1 MGSVSRR
8 RRSSRA
14 FRRQIGGTLRLGT
27 VLVIL
32 VGVNIYVFFYSPG
45 SLKQVSDAAQAASTR
60 APGDRGLVPAP
71 PPSAQAVESYPATA
85 AGSAS
90 AAGAASPAAATAAAA
105 APVNPAALPARANRP
120 RRHDGTLRDHEGLGA
135 VLKREALAS
144 IDADGVLRALQP
156 LMNFKKDLHAGQT
169 YTLRLDANGRL
180 EAFELRAAPGVVYTV
195 VRGADGKLAGARN
208 APAVAAPKRRP
219 AAPPR

>member
-1 MGSVSRR
+1 MGSVARR

-14 FRRQIGGTLRLGT
+14 FRRQIGGTLRLGS
-27 VLVIL
+27 VLAIL

-60 APGDRGLVPAP
+60 APEDRGLLPAVAPAEPVAP
-71 PPSAQAVESYPATA
+71 PPTTPTGA
-85 AGSAS
+85 AA
-90 AAGAASPAAATAAAA
+90 AASPSAAPAAAA
-105 APVNPAALPARANRP
+105 APASPSATPTRANRS
-120 RRHDGTLRDHEGLGA
+120 RRHDGTLRDREGLGA

-144 IDADGVLRALQP
+144 VDADGVLRALQP
-156 LMNFKKDLHAGQT
+156 LMNFKKDLHAGQV

-208 APAVAAPKRRP
+208 APAAAAPKKR